1 MMNFNSK
8 QILRAVI
15 ALALMRLFGFEVL
28 EADTTSSLIDLDS
41 GLRPA
46 DFIFADQLPKSDD
59 TLLTV
64 AIIKTTSTKQTLA
77 AALTVNAKSLAEN
90 AVFST
95 LVGSTAITIKVILTS
110 PPSTS
115 PGGRVNPG
123 RIEYDL
129 TIKSDDPKMGQFNT
143 KDNRMFLGNPAK
155 KSVNIQ
161 WGESMGG
168 DYAVTPEI
176 WKCVVF
182 TH

>member
-46 DFIFADQLPKSDD
+46 DFIFADQLPKSDA

-64 AIIKTTSTKQTLA
+64 AIIKTTSTKQTLE

-95 LVGSTAITIKVILTS
+95 LVGSTAISIKVVSAS

-129 TIKSDDPKMGQFNT
+129 TIKSDDPMMGKFNT
-143 KDNRMFLGNPAK
+143 NDNRMFLRNPARK
-155 KSVNIQ
+155 TVSIQ
-161 WGESMGG
+161 WGMSEGG
-168 DYAVTPEI
+168 DYAITPEI